1 MGSLEEENT
10 QFNLMLRAYHIKG
23 WLMFLASI
31 FLMQMPVKLMGQEFS
46 YTRSLG
52 VAVHPGFV
60 FAHTDDARNMQAHS
74 MGFELQLTKFRF
86 ENRAW
91 TKGYQKPKVGLNV
104 LYMDLG
110 QPDLTGRV
118 FALIPNFETSF
129 KTSENSDFGIRLG
142 TGLGYLTQSFDR
154 VSNRRNLSIGTHLNG
169 AMQILFL
176 WNRYG
181 EKGRM
186 TGGFGITHFSN
197 ASARVPNLGVNM
209 PSLFLGAHL
218 DFKKQTRMPF
228 FKDTTA
234 DLPFEA
240 YYAMALNERS
250 LADPHQFVIAHVA
263 ALKMKRLTDVRY
275 WHYGA
280 DLFFDKTHHFMD
292 FPDES
297 LENLKPREMTEVGVR
312 AGYVWRM
319 SCIDLSTD
327 IGFYLYRPSK
337 NKAFTYQMV
346 GIKYNLNDR
355 LFLQS
360 NLKIHYGTADFF
372 EWGLGYKWNKRA

>member
-1 MGSLEEENT
+1 
-10 QFNLMLRAYHIKG
+10 
-23 WLMFLASI
+23 
-31 FLMQMPVKLMGQEFS
+31 
-46 YTRSLG
+46 
-52 VAVHPGFV
+52 
-60 FAHTDDARNMQAHS
+60 
-74 MGFELQLTKFRF
+74 
-86 ENRAW
+86 
-91 TKGYQKPKVGLNV
+91 
-104 LYMDLG
+104 
-110 QPDLTGRV
+110 
-118 FALIPNFETSF
+118 
-129 KTSENSDFGIRLG
+129 
-142 TGLGYLTQSFDR
+142 
-154 VSNRRNLSIGTHLNG
+154 
-169 AMQILFL
+169 
-176 WNRYG
+176 
-181 EKGRM
+181 
-186 TGGFGITHFSN
+186 
-197 ASARVPNLGVNM
+197 
-209 PSLFLGAHL
+209 
-218 DFKKQTRMPF
+218 MPF